1 MQRKIVKDLTR
12 HKDGKYTLD
21 MTIDGQPVKG
31 LPEHVPYRV
40 IREAAKEIA
49 CLLLPPITAYTF
61 VAYGGEKVA
70 HLEGRT

>member
-1 MQRKIVKDLTR
+1 
-12 HKDGKYTLD
+12 
-21 MTIDGQPVKG
+21 
-31 LPEHVPYRV
+31 V